1 MLDLRAFSEGLCDL
15 LPPLLAFS
23 GDSRELPILLLPLL
37 PDFFL
42 ELLRFLEKVI
52 SESSVWPSFSSS
64 RNFFWKHTFFFSFGV
79 SDSLP
84 PLGYVV
90 PFLGSESVPMRYLL
104 SRASVVSLLCGYT
117 LKRMSVMSLLV

>member
-23 GDSRELPILLLPLL
+23 GDSRELPILLPLL

-64 RNFFWKHTFFFSFGV
+64 RNLFWKQTFFFSFGV
-79 SDSLP
+79 SASLP

-104 SRASVVSLLCGYT
+104 SRARVVSLLCGYT